1 MMLMSNKEILSN
13 IEINAAQLDQI
24 LQNRGLPGLR
34 VTDLIVTTTDGGQ
47 PPIHNVEFPD
57 GGDGS
62 SGGGSTGDPDDVVP
76 PDGYYDAPQSSYA
89 AAQYDA
95 IGGSGM
101 NGYWLATP
109 HPDFWPPGPHNRP
122 ATKNAAKARAA
133 ELGALCEAHQTAA
146 GFTGRY
152 PEDAN
157 EAAAR
162 EEGTRNSQ
170 GEPDHKDC
178 TELFII
184 KRVMGVGGG

>member
-1 MMLMSNKEILSN
+1 MANKEILLK
-13 IEINAAQLDQI
+13 ITINAAQLDQI
-24 LQNRGLPGLR
+24 LEARGLSGLN
-34 VTDLIVTTTDGGQ
+34 VTDLIVSGEDTDAGK
-47 PPIHNVEFPD
+47 PPVNNVEFPD
-57 GGDGS
+57 GEGGS
-62 SGGGSTGDPDDVVP
+62 SGSGSTGDPDDVVP
-76 PDGYYDAPQSSYA
+76 PAGYYDVPQSAYA
-89 AAQYDA
+89 AAQYDL

-101 NGYWLATP
+101 NGYWLAPP

-133 ELGALCEAHQTAA
+133 ELGVLCEGHQTAA

-162 EEGTRNSQ
+162 ESGTRDSQ

-184 KRVMGVGGG
+184 KKVMGVGGG